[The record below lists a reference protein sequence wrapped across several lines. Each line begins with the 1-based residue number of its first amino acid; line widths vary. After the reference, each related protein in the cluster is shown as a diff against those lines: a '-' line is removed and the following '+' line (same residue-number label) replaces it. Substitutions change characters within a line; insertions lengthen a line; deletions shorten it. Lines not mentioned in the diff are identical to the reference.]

1 MQSFTRLEL
10 ALDWASQQGRPVV
23 FLARDPQDLQ
33 SAHQVCW
40 LYEHDLL
47 TRVCR
52 AAAEMRIA

>member
-33 SAHQVCW
+33 SAQQVCW
-40 LYEHDLL
+40 LYEHDSL
-47 TRVCR
+47 TRVSR
-52 AAAEMRIA
+52 NSAPA